1 MEFFSDLIQYG
12 YLSNALA
19 ACVLSGI
26 TCGVVGTYVVCRRM
40 VFLAGGITHASF
52 GGLGIAFYA
61 GANPIAGAMVFA
73 VLSALGIEWAGSR
86 GRIREDSAIG
96 IIWSVG
102 MAVGALFMSLRP
114 GYTSGDLSAYL
125 FGSIVTVTHGDVV
138 ALAIL
143 TAAIMAGALLW
154 LRPVM
159 YMAFDRDFARSRGIP
174 TRVISYAMAA
184 LVAVTIVLSIRIM
197 GIVLLI
203 SLLTMPVAIVNA
215 LSKSYRTIAL
225 CAPLVA
231 VAGNVAGL
239 VASYNFEV
247 PPGAAIIFTLTLTL
261 IMAAPGGHNIYPH
274 PYAYYSKTI
283 TFASEKSRS
292 RRMKTIHK
300 LVLKAYLGPMV
311 LTFFIV
317 MFVLMM
323 NIVWRY
329 IDELVG
335 KGLSAGIIIELM
347 TYFMANMIPLGL
359 PLAMLL
365 AAIMTMGNL
374 GENYELLAMKSAGMS
389 LVRITK
395 PLIIL
400 VSVIAVGSFFI
411 GNNLVPYANKKVY
424 SIIYDIRQQKQSL
437 EFQDGLFFNGIDNM
451 SIRVSRQEP
460 ETHLLRDVLIYDN
473 RIADGNMNTIVAD
486 SGYIRLSD
494 DKRFLL
500 VTLFNGEMYEQTRN
514 SQWFTQSR
522 LRHHIFDKQDQ
533 TIPMEG
539 FAMQRSDANQFSNSQ
554 TKNINELQQDID
566 SLEILVNNATTRSY
580 EPLLKEQIFSRD
592 NSVLPQPDSLRKDKS
607 GFGSLEAMDSLSA
620 LKLRDKARIWNQA
633 RTLAK
638 SSRNMF
644 SFDESAA
651 KEALN
656 QLYRSKVEWHKKI
669 SLPVSIMIFF
679 LIGAPLGAIIRKGGL
694 GLPVVVSII
703 FFVIYYIISLSGE
716 KLAKEG
722 SWEAVYGI
730 WLSTFILTP
739 IAVYLTYKATNDS
752 ALLDTDWYAGRLK
765 ALNERMRPAIN
776 KLKNA
781 IKLKR
786 NGKKHDSE

>member
-143 TAAIMAGALLW
+143 TDRPLDPHHGHRAAHLAAHHARRHRQRPFQILPHHRA
-154 LRPVM
+154 LRP
-159 YMAFDRDFARSRGIP
+159 AGRRGRQCGRTGRKLQFRSSAR
-174 TRVISYAMAA
+174 
-184 LVAVTIVLSIRIM
+184 
-197 GIVLLI
+197 
-203 SLLTMPVAIVNA
+203 
-215 LSKSYRTIAL
+215 
-225 CAPLVA
+225 
-231 VAGNVAGL
+231 
-239 VASYNFEV
+239 
-247 PPGAAIIFTLTLTL
+247 
-261 IMAAPGGHNIYPH
+261 GGHNIYPH